1 MRFIDLILCADCS
14 AYLSSDHSVF
24 DYWYGLDKSES
35 MIEQIAHKVDEMME
49 EKHISFITEKSEALH
64 EAFSHSPC
72 DCCNTRL
79 GGYRFKISAST
90 ESEVTRDERLKKQ
103 YDDVQDAIDRGSSES
118 PSGEWF

>member
-1 MRFIDLILCADCS
+1 MRFVDLIVCPDCQ
-14 AYLSSDHSVF
+14 AYLCSDHSVF

-35 MIEQIAHKVDEMME
+35 MIEQIANKVDEMME
-49 EKHISFITEKSEALH
+49 EKHISFITEKSEVF
-64 EAFSHSPC
+64 EAYSHSPC

-90 ESEVTRDERLKKQ
+90 ESEVTRDERKRKQ

-118 PSGEWF
+118 PSGEWY